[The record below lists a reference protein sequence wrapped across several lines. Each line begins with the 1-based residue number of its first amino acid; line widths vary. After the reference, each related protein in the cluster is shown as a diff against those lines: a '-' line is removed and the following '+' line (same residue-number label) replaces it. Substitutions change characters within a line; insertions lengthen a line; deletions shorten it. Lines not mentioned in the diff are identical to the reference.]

1 MLCFSKPNVDLMHS
15 CRMTAA
21 RLSLVA
27 ACLLC
32 ALASAAPPPPP
43 PPQLGPGGVAGG
55 VSRPRRSLTAL
66 LAAEVL
72 FLERIL
78 AAQTAAREAGS
89 RKPRKISRPA
99 PAPLIGNRKVV

>member
-1 MLCFSKPNVDLMHS
+1 MLPRSKLNVDLMHS
-15 CRMTAA
+15 CRMPAA

-32 ALASAAPPPPP
+32 ALASTAP

-99 PAPLIGNRKVV
+99 PAPVIGNRKVV

>member
-1 MLCFSKPNVDLMHS
+1 MLCLS
-15 CRMTAA
+15 CVSLSEGMPPEPRDTVMT
-21 RLSLVA
+21 
-27 ACLLC
+27 
-32 ALASAAPPPPP
+32 
-43 PPQLGPGGVAGG
+43 
-55 VSRPRRSLTAL
+55 VSGEPRDAVMTVSGEPEVRRSRRSLTAL

>member
-1 MLCFSKPNVDLMHS
+1 MLLCSELNVDLMHS

-21 RLSLVA
+21 RISLVA

-32 ALASAAPPPPP
+32 ALASAAPPP

-99 PAPLIGNRKVV
+99 PAPVIGNRKVV